1 MFCDRDLG
9 GNTARTMMALRL
21 SRLPMGA
28 AAPSA
33 ATALAATD
41 GCSAACLHGV
51 CGGHGTA
58 PSTCKEVQH
67 P

>member
-1 MFCDRDLG
+1 
-9 GNTARTMMALRL
+9 MALRL

-33 ATALAATD
+33 ATALAVTD
-41 GCSAACLHGV
+41 GRSSLCLHGV

-58 PSTCKEVQH
+58 QGTCEAYVSTQSLGL
-67 P
+67 